1 MTILLKGK
9 NGEAY
14 NISDSK
20 SDLTLKE
27 LASLIAFN
35 VKTKVTYQMPD
46 SIEFEGY
53 SKATK
58 AIMDSRKLQNLGW
71 KAHWTIESGIR
82 QTINYLS

>member
-1 MTILLKGK
+1 
-9 NGEAY
+9 
-14 NISDSK
+14 
-20 SDLTLKE
+20 
-27 LASLIAFN
+27 
-35 VKTKVTYQMPD
+35 MPD